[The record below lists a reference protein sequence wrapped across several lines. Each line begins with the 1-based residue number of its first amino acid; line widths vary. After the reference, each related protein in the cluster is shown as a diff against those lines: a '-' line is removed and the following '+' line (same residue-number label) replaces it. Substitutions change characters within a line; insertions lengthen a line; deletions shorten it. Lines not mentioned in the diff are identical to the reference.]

1 MNWIPQLVTGGDDKI
16 VALVPEA
23 LEARGLCRQKQ
34 YGRALGI
41 LWQMLRLARR
51 SDSKEREAFV
61 LIHIGKVYR
70 NWIWDIA
77 LKFFRDGL
85 AAAQGC
91 GFKRGEMIANNAIGE
106 LYYAWGKQ
114 DEALKYYTRS
124 LHAAHELGDPSCQRE
139 ILLDMVDCYEEQG
152 EFERCDELV
161 REALRLDEELDG
173 RALGDVAMTAEYAE
187 GSRARTAVG

>member
-114 DEALKYYTRS
+114 DEALKYTPGVSMPPMNWATRPAS
-124 LHAAHELGDPSCQRE
+124 GKSCWTWWTATKSRGSSS
-139 ILLDMVDCYEEQG
+139 DAMSWSAR
-152 EFERCDELV
+152 RCV
-161 REALRLDEELDG
+161 
-173 RALGDVAMTAEYAE
+173 
-187 GSRARTAVG
+187 